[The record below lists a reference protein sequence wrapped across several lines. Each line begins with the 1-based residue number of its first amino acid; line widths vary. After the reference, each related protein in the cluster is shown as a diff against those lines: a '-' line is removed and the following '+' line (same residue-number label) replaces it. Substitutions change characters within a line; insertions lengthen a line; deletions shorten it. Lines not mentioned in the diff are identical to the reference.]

1 MIKIKSTKYMREYGM
16 TLKEMVEKYGGA
28 VGTYQQLHNKGKLHQ
43 ELDKLKSRE
52 IKEK

>member
-1 MIKIKSTKYMREYGM
+1 MNKLKSTKFMREYGM
-16 TLKEMVEKYGGA
+16 TLKEMAEKYGGA
-28 VGTYQQLHNKGKLHQ
+28 VGTYQQLHNKGILHE